1 MRISLAKKSRLKANK
16 LRAASDP
23 GLFSSLDLKLMRGFA
38 SPGSA
43 VRGECD
49 FG

>member
-1 MRISLAKKSRLKANK
+1 MSPSGKSA
-16 LRAASDP
+16 
-23 GLFSSLDLKLMRGFA
+23 GLFSSLDLKLVRGFA